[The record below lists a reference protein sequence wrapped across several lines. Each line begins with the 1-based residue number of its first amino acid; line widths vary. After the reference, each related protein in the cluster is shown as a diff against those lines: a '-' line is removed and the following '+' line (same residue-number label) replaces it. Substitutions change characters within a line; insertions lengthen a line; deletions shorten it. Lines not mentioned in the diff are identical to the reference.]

1 MAKTCKSVEELAKDR
16 KFVVLADT
24 WGSKWDVYA
33 DINEELFEIFHVSY
47 SMKLAIDKMLEC
59 YAEHKLAEAE
69 IEKLGYTIDDIFAI
83 NKYMEEKA
91 GGME

>member
-47 SMKLAIDKMLEC
+47 SMKLAIDKMLELLYKNRITKSSTYHC
-59 YAEHKLAEAE
+59 
-69 IEKLGYTIDDIFAI
+69 G
-83 NKYMEEKA
+83 
-91 GGME
+91 